1 MSFLIYKKLG
11 LGAPNTN
18 VMFLLLD
25 DRIVKILIEVLQDF
39 LVKVKSFIFPVDFVM
54 LDCGVGFKVPIN
66 IGRPF
71 FLLGIH

>member
-1 MSFLIYKKLG
+1 M
-11 LGAPNTN
+11 
-18 VMFLLLD
+18 
-25 DRIVKILIEVLQDF
+25 KILIEVLQDF

-66 IGRPF
+66 LGRPF